1 MKKARKQFI
10 APLPCDQGTVKES
23 GFALAEFLISTV
35 IVLGLSAGVF
45 SMLTNVLSTSGYQTE
60 VLSVMEHTRVAMS
73 TIERYIVQAGN
84 NPRSAAFTPVTITS
98 ATQVQLCS
106 DLTGSAGGNQGD
118 ADGDI
123 SDANENIT
131 IRYNSTGR
139 SIELVA
145 ADGTVRTLARYIS
158 GFALEY
164 LDKNGSATT
173 VGANVRTIRITIN
186 GTSAVANA
194 HTRKTFGLTLTGVA
208 TLPNRG

>member
-1 MKKARKQFI
+1 M
-10 APLPCDQGTVKES
+10 
-23 GFALAEFLISTV
+23 
-35 IVLGLSAGVF
+35 LS
-45 SMLTNVLSTSGYQTE
+45 NVLSTSGYQTE
-60 VLSVMEHTRVAMS
+60 VLSVMENTRVAMGA
-73 TIERYIVQAGN
+73 IERYIVQAGN
-84 NPRSAAFTPVTITS
+84 NPRSATFTPVTITS

-131 IRYNSTGR
+131 IRYNSTDR

-145 ADGTVRTLARYIS
+145 ADGTARTLAQYIS

-173 VGANVRTIRITIN
+173 VGADVRTIRITIN

-194 HTRKTFGLTLTGVA
+194 RTGKTFGLTLTGVA

>member
-1 MKKARKQFI
+1 MKKARKQFV

-23 GFALAEFLISTV
+23 GFALAEFLVSTV

-45 SMLTNVLSTSGYQTE
+45 TMLTNVLSTSGYQTE

-73 TIERYIVQAGN
+73 TLERYIVQAGN

-118 ADGDI
+118 PDGDI
-123 SDANENIT
+123 GDANEDVT
-131 IRYNSTGR
+131 IRYNATGR

-145 ADGTVRTLARYIS
+145 ADGTTRTLAQYIS

-164 LDKNGSATT
+164 LDQNGSATT
-173 VGANVRTIRITIN
+173 DGANVRTIRITIN

-194 HTRKTFGLTLTGVA
+194 RTGKTFGLTLTGVA

>member
-1 MKKARKQFI
+1 MKKARRQFI

-45 SMLTNVLSTSGYQTE
+45 TMLTNVLSTSGYQTE
-60 VLSVMEHTRVAMS
+60 VLSVMENTRVAMS

-84 NPRSAAFTPVTITS
+84 DPRSLGFAPVTITS
-98 ATQVQLCS
+98 STQVQLCS

-118 ADGDI
+118 PDRDI
-123 SDANENIT
+123 LDANEDVT

-145 ADGTVRTLARYIS
+145 RDGTVQTLARYIS
-158 GFALEY
+158 GFSLAY
-164 LDKNGSATT
+164 FDRNGAATT
-173 VGANVRTIRITIN
+173 VGADVRTIRITIN
-186 GTSAVANA
+186 GTSAVANPR
-194 HTRKTFGLTLTGVA
+194 TRKTFGLTLTGVA

>member
-23 GFALAEFLISTV
+23 GFALAEFLVSTV

-45 SMLTNVLSTSGYQTE
+45 TMLTNVLSTSGYQTE
-60 VLSVMEHTRVAMS
+60 VLSVMENTRVAMGA
-73 TIERYIVQAGN
+73 IERYIVQAGN
-84 NPRSAAFTPVTITS
+84 NPRSATFTPVTITS

-123 SDANENIT
+123 SDANENVT

-145 ADGTVRTLARYIS
+145 ADGTARTLAQYIS

-173 VGANVRTIRITIN
+173 VGADVRTIRITIN

-194 HTRKTFGLTLTGVA
+194 RTRKTFGLTLTGVA